1 MFFRLLVVSVILG
14 IYFSFTGNWSHNF
27 ERSGLLGNK
36 HSTFLKVVCVWP
48 TDDLVGAPV
57 VFRDVSHG

>member
-1 MFFRLLVVSVILG
+1 MFFRLLVASVILG

-36 HSTFLKVVCVWP
+36 HSTFLKVVCV
-48 TDDLVGAPV
+48 AH
-57 VFRDVSHG
+57 R